1 MKRKLQKFWQFIV
14 DKTLEEKRD
23 LNDCKEEVVKKN
35 SEILTT
41 MVFATAL
48 ILGVSFIVSFASD
61 FFASAG
67 VSNLRWAYLGVTT
80 VAIIIYIYIKCFAKN
95 FHTALIYIVNTLAF
109 IYSFIVSAIVITDGT
124 SVTFIV
130 VLFMASTLYLDYGWR
145 IHLFM
150 TCATIAF
157 VVGIYFFKAPEA
169 FSAEAMNSF
178 IVLAL
183 LFVIGTMVRS
193 ARLGIFVAQNTLK
206 GYAYIDQ
213 LTGINNRRKMFEDFA
228 KFEDP
233 QTTQQITAFAILDVD
248 FFKKFNDRYG
258 HQAGDT
264 CLKKIGNCLA
274 LLQERHSVFCYRYGG
289 EEFTAL
295 FIDCD
300 KTAIDNAIGCFL
312 EELRELQIPN
322 QDSEHNILTASV
334 GVSYVDTAKVE
345 NNGDK
350 QGKQSLEKMLSVADS
365 ALYKAKEGGRNMV
378 VYSEMLNDTKAELS
392 ETIRKRTKPKSSV

>member
-1 MKRKLQKFWQFIV
+1 MKQKLDRFWQFIV

-23 LNDCKEEVVKKN
+23 LHDCKEEVVKKN

-61 FFASAG
+61 FFTSAG
-67 VSNLRWAYLGVTT
+67 VSNLRWAYLGVTA
-80 VAIIIYIYIKCFAKN
+80 VAIVIYIYIKCFAKN

-193 ARLGIFVAQNTLK
+193 ARLGIFVAQNTLR

-228 KFEDP
+228 KFEDL
-233 QTTQQITAFAILDVD
+233 QTTENITALAILDID
-248 FFKKFNDRYG
+248 YFKKYNDRYG
-258 HQAGDT
+258 HQAGDI
-264 CLKKIGNCLA
+264 CLRKVGDCLS
-274 LLQERHSVFCYRYGG
+274 LLQEKHGVCCYRYGG
-289 EEFTAL
+289 EEFAAL

-300 KTAIDNAIGCFL
+300 KTMVDNAIKYL
-312 EELRELQIPN
+312 MEELEKLQIPN
-322 QDSEHNILTASV
+322 QDSQYSVLTISV
-334 GVSYVDTAKVE
+334 GVSYVSELKAE
-345 NNGDK
+345 NHGKK
-350 QGKQSLEKMLSVADS
+350 QGKLSLEKMLSVADS
-365 ALYKAKEGGRNMV
+365 ALYKAKEGGRNRA
-378 VYSEMLNDTKAELS
+378 VYTEMSNDTNIELP
-392 ETIRKRTKPKSSV
+392 ETVRQREKTES

>member
-1 MKRKLQKFWQFIV
+1 MKRKLQDFWQFVV
-14 DKTLEEKRD
+14 DKTIEEKRD
-23 LNDCKEEVVKKN
+23 LNACRDEVVKKN
-35 SEILTT
+35 TEILTT

-61 FFASAG
+61 FFTSAG

-80 VAIIIYIYIKCFAKN
+80 VAIVIYIYIKCFAKN
-95 FHTALIYIVNTLAF
+95 YHTGLIYIVNTLAV
-109 IYSFIVSAIVITDGT
+109 IYSFIVGALVIPNGT

-130 VLFMASTLYLDYGWR
+130 VLFMSSTLYLDYGWR

-157 VVGIYFFKAPEA
+157 VVGISFFKTPEA

-193 ARLGIFVAQNTLK
+193 ARLGVLVAQNTLS

-213 LTGINNRRKMFEDFA
+213 LTGINNRRKLFEDFA
-228 KFEDP
+228 KFEDT
-233 QTTQQITAFAILDVD
+233 QTAQKITALAILDVD

-258 HQAGDT
+258 HQAGDS
-264 CLKKIGNCLA
+264 CLRKFGNCLA
-274 LLQERHSVFCYRYGG
+274 LLQERYSVFCYRYGG
-289 EEFTAL
+289 EEFTVA

-300 KTAIDNAIGCFL
+300 KATVDNAVEYFL
-312 EELRELQIPN
+312 EELRKCQIPH
-322 QDSEHNILTASV
+322 QDSPYSILTASV
-334 GVSYVDTAKVE
+334 GVSYIAEQNATNHGETQK
-345 NNGDK
+345 
-350 QGKQSLEKMLSVADS
+350 KQSFEKMLSVADS
-365 ALYKAKEGGRNMV
+365 ALYKAKEGGRNKA
-378 VYSEMLNDTKAELS
+378 VYAEMLNDTPAELS
-392 ETIRKRTKPKSSV
+392 ETIRKREKNN